1 MTRKEIIE
9 KLHKIREQHYEETKN
24 LTTEERVSR
33 INQEGA
39 AIIKKYGLK
48 FRKHPSLAH
57 S

>member
-39 AIIKKYGLK
+39 VIIKKYGLK
-48 FRKHPSLAH
+48 FRKRPSLAH